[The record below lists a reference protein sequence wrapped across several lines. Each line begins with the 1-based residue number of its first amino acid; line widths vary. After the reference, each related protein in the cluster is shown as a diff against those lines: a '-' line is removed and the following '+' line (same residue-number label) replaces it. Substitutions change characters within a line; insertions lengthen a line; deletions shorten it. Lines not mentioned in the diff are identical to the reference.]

1 MNFNVRA
8 ERPNKKLKIILHIVR
23 HLLGMSSIFQKCFT
37 LGPFSLEKLFN
48 DLNVIA
54 WTQFS
59 LGGNKKWTDITDFEM
74 IPCIKLQGVSERGAA
89 KEQTFPFLKS

>member
-1 MNFNVRA
+1 MANKNIKKMMNFNVRA
-8 ERPNKKLKIILHIVR
+8 ERPNKELKFILHIVR
-23 HLLGMSSIFQKCFT
+23 HFLGMSSTFQKCFT
-37 LGPFSLEKLFN
+37 LGPFSLQKLFH

-74 IPCIKLQGVSERGAA
+74 RPCIKL
-89 KEQTFPFLKS
+89 